1 MTFILAIQLNDSTI
15 IASDH
20 RKAEL
25 KDDDTIHISA
35 ERIGKMYLWKNGA
48 ITGTGEATVIDRAVE
63 FFIKIAKSDLEK
75 MPACLKIS
83 RLIRELELDRDIN
96 QVRTAHLLCA
106 SKTETGAQLYCI
118 KANDDDDQNYSI
130 QPIRPK
136 TIIINFFDPD
146 FSAIQQ
152 NILDL
157 YANLK
162 DRSEFSKLD
171 DWIHHYL
178 LDIAN
183 IFYKQ
188 SLYDPM
194 MSPTFNIFFQSKAE
208 FFCGNVEDDFTFTYV
223 AMPI

>member
-1 MTFILAIQLNDSTI
+1 MTFILAVQLNDSTI

-25 KDDDTIHISA
+25 KDDNTIHIST
-35 ERIGKMYLWKNGA
+35 ERIGKMYLWKNGM

-75 MPACLKIS
+75 MPVCLKIS
-83 RLIRELELDRDIN
+83 RLIRELELGKDIG
-96 QVRTAHLLCA
+96 QVRRARLLCA
-106 SKTETGAQLYCI
+106 SKTETGSQLYEI
-118 KANDDDDQNYSI
+118 GANDDDQNYSI
-130 QPIRPK
+130 QPTRPK

-171 DWIHHYL
+171 DWIQHYL

-183 IFYKQ
+183 IFYEQ
-188 SLYDPM
+188 SQYDPM
-194 MSPTFNIFFQSKAE
+194 MSPTFNIFFQSKTE
-208 FFCGNVEDDFTFTYV
+208 FFCGNVKDDFTFNYV